1 MEVSAGRL
9 KAIFREM
16 LSYSDSEMP
25 EYIMLQEFKKI
36 IEEYH
41 IELIKGQE
49 LSDHDFHECCRQL
62 FSQVCQKTETN
73 TNFKGANL
81 VYSSNLKTSNHS
93 LTRTLDRPSNLN
105 KRSQARSPAMQRKL
119 WNKRGISSNK
129 QGDSLGKTQQLQ
141 SLSQLRDHRKQ
152 SKLPSQMDSKGIE
165 ISQTETEDLVV
176 EEDKLTFDIFKS
188 NYKEFVTIRKLVKA
202 LDEKVERDLSSIPL
216 KAKAKSKKRKDP
228 KVVNINLVSSQE

>member
-81 VYSSNLKTSNHS
+81 VYS
-93 LTRTLDRPSNLN
+93 SNLN